1 MPYVRGKSIPDVFAT
16 RDENVHR
23 IMKRPIAQI
32 YSMSNLV
39 SFEGY
44 VNSTIGYFFQRL
56 EELFVD
62 KGSPV
67 DLGHW
72 LHLFAFDVMGEITF
86 SRRFGFLE
94 KGDDIDDLLLN
105 NWRYFCQAAPVRYD
119 APTMQAIALQTDRIR
134 RHKCPG

>member
-23 IMKRPIAQI
+23 MMKRPIANI

-39 SFEGY
+39 SFEPY
-44 VNSTIGYFFQRL
+44 VDSTMGYFFERL

-62 KGSPV
+62 KGRKL

-72 LHLFAFDVMGEITF
+72 LQLFAFDVMGEMTF
-86 SRRFGFLE
+86 SKRFGFLE
-94 KGDDIDDLLLN
+94 KGGDIEGLLAN
-105 NWRYFCQAAPVRYD
+105 IWDYFCQAAPVSWAVHIYISR
-119 APTMQAIALQTDRIR
+119 QTVV
-134 RHKCPG
+134 